1 MLVSW
6 LINDTKEQVFFYL
19 TSNQTNTSY
28 SLSLGAEVHL
38 CLCRH
43 LMWGSFIYRADSC
56 HWLSFCCWVRSMTP
70 AGPSAVDSCNPP
82 DSALTCK
89 SILTL
94 WSSALCRRH
103 RGYCHFSN
111 VPEKRESA
119 MWVTTGSLSGVKA
132 QLCGWTDKDQAAWA
146 PSHSSV
152 IVLQRLFWRN
162 LLLYRAQ
169 PPEVSLSCSRHDTW
183 NADSLLEINWN
194 LSISQLMKFQEIVG
208 FLIKY

>member
-1 MLVSW
+1 MLRSTCACVVISC
-6 LINDTKEQVFFYL
+6 EAH
-19 TSNQTNTSY
+19 
-28 SLSLGAEVHL
+28 LSIEPIPVTGCLFVVELGPWHL
-38 CLCRH
+38 L
-43 LMWGSFIYRADSC
+43 D
-56 HWLSFCCWVRSMTP
+56 
-70 AGPSAVDSCNPP
+70 PSAVDSCNPP

-103 RGYCHFSN
+103 RGYCHCHFSN

-119 MWVTTGSLSGVKA
+119 MWVTTSSLSGVKA

-146 PSHSSV
+146 LSHSSV
-152 IVLQRLFWRN
+152 IVLQWLFWRN

-183 NADSLLEINWN
+183 NADSLQEINWN